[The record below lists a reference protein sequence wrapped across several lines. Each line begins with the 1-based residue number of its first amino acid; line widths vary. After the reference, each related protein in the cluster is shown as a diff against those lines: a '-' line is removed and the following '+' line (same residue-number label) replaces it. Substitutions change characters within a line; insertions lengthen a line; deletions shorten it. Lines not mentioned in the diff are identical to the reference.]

1 MELERVR
8 EPFDHPDW
16 IFELKH
22 DGFRALAH
30 VGAEVRLISRRSREY
45 RQFDNL
51 RRSLR
56 EALTVRDAVIDGEIV
71 CLDGDGRSQFV
82 ELLRRRGEPL
92 FIAFDLLSLDGRDLR
107 ELPLLERKRELR
119 RIVPRR
125 STSVLYLDH
134 IEERGRALF
143 AEVCTRD
150 LDGIV
155 GKLKHA
161 PYRATLPSSWV
172 KIRNPAYSQA
182 QGRGELFEN
191 R

>member
-1 MELERVR
+1 VDVSKCHPVELLRTR

-16 IFELKH
+16 LFELKH

-30 VGAEVRLISRRSREY
+30 VGAEVRLVSRRGREY

-92 FIAFDLLSLDGRDLR
+92 ELL
-107 ELPLLERKRELR
+107 LLERKRELR
-119 RIVPRR
+119 RIIPRR

-134 IEERGRALF
+134 IEERGRDLF
-143 AEVCTRD
+143 AEVCARD
-150 LDGIV
+150 LEGIV
-155 GKLKHA
+155 GKLKLA

-172 KIRNPAYSQA
+172 KVRNPAYSQA
-182 QGRGELFEN
+182 QSRGELFD
-191 R
+191 RSRPAFPR